1 MKLVAIINI
10 TPDSFS
16 DGRAEATTEDYI
28 QLINQAITDGAD
40 ILDIGAESTRPG
52 ATLLTPQE
60 EWSRLAPVLRAT
72 SNEQRTTLSIDTRH
86 PQTFRK
92 ALQYGARW
100 FNDVSGFQN
109 PESLALAK
117 ECGCDIVLMHSLTV
131 PADLKVTFPEGTD
144 VVKEVYQWAEKR
156 IGEVGLPKERIIF
169 DPGIGFGKTA
179 AQSWDLINNISEFKA
194 LGVRIMVGHSRK
206 SFLGLPMEQR
216 DAATAEITRKLAKNG
231 VDYARVHN
239 IKVSRFS

>member
-16 DGRAEATTEDYI
+16 DGRSQATTGDYI
-28 QLINQAITDGAD
+28 QLINQAIVEGAD
-40 ILDIGAESTRPG
+40 ILDIGAESTRPN
-52 ATLLTPQE
+52 ATLISPEE
-60 EWSRLAPVLRAT
+60 EWSRLEPVLTTCNLQPA
-72 SNEQRTTLSIDTRH
+72 TLSLDTRH

-92 ALQYGARW
+92 ALQYGAKW

-109 PESLALAK
+109 PESLTLAK

-131 PADLKVTFPEGTD
+131 PADPKVTFPEGTD
-144 VVKEVYQWAEKR
+144 VVKEVYQWANKR
-156 IGEVGLPKERIIF
+156 IAELQLPKEKIIF

-179 AQSWDLINNISEFKA
+179 VQSWDLIKNISVFKA

-216 DAATAEITRKLAKNG
+216 DAATAEITRKLAENG

-239 IKVSRFS
+239 IKVNRFS